1 MSTKCQALLINNGMR
16 LSEIVK
22 EEKER
27 CTTCDGLG
35 KELVGDEQ
43 LVFDC
48 PDCKGTGYWNDK
60 EELEEIKVTKTLA
73 GKKQMP
79 SRQLA
84 MDKKKKSPKQGKEPE
99 ELNKAAKS
107 MKDLSNEIL
116 KGEYTNTRDF
126 AQD

>member
-1 MSTKCQALLINNGMR
+1 MR

-35 KELVGDEQ
+35 IELVGDEQ

-48 PDCKGTGYWNDK
+48 PDCKGTGNFDEK

-84 MDKKKKSPKQGKEPE
+84 MDKKKKSPNQGKKPV
-99 ELNKAAKS
+99 ELDKSAKS
-107 MKDLSNEIL
+107 MKDLSNELI
-116 KGEYTNTRDF
+116 KGEYTNTRKFGLD
-126 AQD
+126 